1 MTKLSIKLNQNYKSF
16 KNGFNYIFEGNLVL
30 LSGINGT
37 GKSQLLNIILG
48 QEGKNNQTI
57 VNSTIALNNSLI
69 KIQDIDFRSFKENIA
84 INEITASTSQSFINS
99 ANQAWNQYNRTRLNH
114 NHKDSFPH
122 LESVINARSIL
133 LKHFD
138 EQQFNN
144 GQISQED
151 LKKYLQANNFI
162 WKAGDVFTNSIGEIF
177 FNHALKVS
185 EKMKDVG
192 RKNFDASKF
201 EISPWAKLNSLFE
214 ELGLQYR
221 FKDNYEIVGV
231 EINEQPK
238 LFALNTDGTLDEN
251 DTRLLSD
258 LSDGEKTIISL
269 CFASLG
275 ESSLSSKKLLLLD
288 ELDAVLNPSLIQIF
302 FSVIKRYFIDQG
314 IMVIMTTHSPAT
326 IGLSPSDSKYYEI
339 FKPNTSGNRI
349 LEVSR
354 DSYTELQMVNEKF
367 YSKIYNQENRIRI
380 LEGKVI
386 SSKEFLIITE
396 GKTDWKYFIKAL
408 EYFHS
413 REEFKYIT
421 QEMFYKFGSAAD
433 VNSIVCGTDVI
444 NELSDSKLNNYLKGI
459 VSTRDIDK
467 TDIGKIRVG
476 IYDSDTNTKVTNEST
491 LGVYSFKIQP
501 NGISTEFLFSNS
513 EIKTEFEGRRLFI
526 GEEFEQRSKINL
538 NDNNLTLGGDS
549 SNINKAGKRVIIDT
563 DVYNRGRINI
573 ALPKELFAQAVFE
586 NAIPISDS
594 SYENFRHIFEN
605 ISKLIP
611 VLEQK
616 IESNG

>member
-1 MTKLSIKLNQNYKSF
+1 MTKLSLKLNQKYKSF
-16 KNGFNYIFEGNLVL
+16 ENGFSYSFEGNLIL

-48 QEGKNNQTI
+48 QEGKNNQKKI
-57 VNSTIALNNSLI
+57 NSTITLNNSLI
-69 KIQDIDFRSFKENIA
+69 KTQNIDFRSFKENIA

-99 ANQAWNQYNRTRLNH
+99 AINAWNQYNRTRLNP
-114 NHKDSFPH
+114 NHKENFTH
-122 LESVINARSIL
+122 LESVLLARKL
-133 LKHFD
+133 LIEEFD
-138 EQQFNN
+138 EQQLNR
-144 GQISQED
+144 GQINQED
-151 LKKYLQANNFI
+151 FKQCLQSNNFI

-192 RKNFDASKF
+192 RANFDSSKF
-201 EISPWAKLNSLFE
+201 EISPWAKLNNLFE

-221 FKDNYEIVGV
+221 FKDNYEIIGV

-238 LFALNTDGTLDEN
+238 LFALKPDGSLDEN
-251 DTRLLSD
+251 DIRLLSD

-275 ESSLSSKKLLLLD
+275 ESSLSTKKLLLLD

-326 IGLSPSDSKYYEI
+326 IGLSPNDAKYYEV
-339 FKPNTSGNRI
+339 FKPNNSGNRI

-354 DSYTELQMVNEKF
+354 DSYSELQIVNEEF
-367 YSKIYNQENRIRI
+367 YSKIYDQENRIRI
-380 LEGKVI
+380 LEGKII
-386 SSKEFLIITE
+386 SSKDFLIITE

-413 REEFKYIT
+413 KGEFENIT
-421 QEMFYKFGSAAD
+421 QEMFYRFGSETD
-433 VNSIVCGTDVI
+433 VESSVCGTEIV

-459 VSTRDIDK
+459 VNTRDIDK

-491 LGVYSFKIQP
+491 LGVYSFKIEP
-501 NGISTEFLFSNS
+501 SGISTEFLFSED
-513 EIKTEFEGRRLFI
+513 EIKTEVNGRRLFI
-526 GEEFEQRSKINL
+526 GDEFEKRSKINL
-538 NDNNLTLGGDS
+538 NNNNLTLGGDS
-549 SNINKAGKRVIIDT
+549 SNTNKAGKRVIIDT
-563 DVYNRGRINI
+563 DVYNRERTNI
-573 ALPKELFAQAVFE
+573 ALTKELFAQAVFD
-586 NAIPISDS
+586 NTITISEG
-594 SYENFRHIFEN
+594 SYENFRHVF
-605 ISKLIP
+605 
-611 VLEQK
+611 VK
-616 IESNG
+616 INEFLPESSEETDS